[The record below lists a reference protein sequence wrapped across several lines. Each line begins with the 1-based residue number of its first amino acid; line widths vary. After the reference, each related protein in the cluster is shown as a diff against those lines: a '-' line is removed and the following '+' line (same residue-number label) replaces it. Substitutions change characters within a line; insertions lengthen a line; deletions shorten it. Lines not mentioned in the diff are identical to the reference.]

1 MKFRVRSARTS
12 CYTQL
17 MKVLLLTFV
26 AIPLLVIHA
35 KADQFV
41 CPDKMTL
48 HAGDWFFDYQ
58 GYLQTVRLTPV
69 GDRTRVDCER
79 ESGSVYRWVPAR
91 CVLKPEGGTMS
102 KAEGTTVTFYMC
114 RTNPQTRFAT
124 NDIQCVV
131 ICAVP
136 ER

>member
-1 MKFRVRSARTS
+1 
-12 CYTQL
+12 

-26 AIPLLVIHA
+26 AIPLLVLHA

-48 HAGDWFFDYQ
+48 RAGDWSFDYQ
-58 GYLQTVRLTPV
+58 GDLQAVRLTPV
-69 GDRTRVDCER
+69 GDRTRVVCER
-79 ESGSVYRWVPAR
+79 ESGSVYRWILAR

-102 KAEGTTVTFYMC
+102 KVEGATLTFYMC

-131 ICAVP
+131 ICAGT
-136 ER
+136 

>member
-1 MKFRVRSARTS
+1 
-12 CYTQL
+12 

-26 AIPLLVIHA
+26 AVLLLVMHA

-48 HAGDWFFDYQ
+48 RAGDWSFDYQ

-69 GDRTRVDCER
+69 GDRTRVECER

-102 KAEGTTVTFYMC
+102 KAEGTTLTYYMC
-114 RTNPQTRFAT
+114 RTNLQARFAT
-124 NDIQCVV
+124 NNIQCLV
-131 ICAVP
+131 ICAGP
-136 ER
+136 